1 MSVTD
6 ELLQNNEAYAAAFD
20 KGDLPM
26 SPGRKVAVLACM
38 DARVSPFSIL
48 GLTEGDAHV
57 VRNAG
62 GVVTEDAIR
71 SLAISQRLLGTEEII
86 LIHHTDCGML
96 TFTDDGFRGDLQKET
111 GIKPPWSPESFTD
124 LDDDVRSSIGRIK
137 ASPFISKKDSVR
149 GFVYDVHTG
158 KLREVSA

>member
-62 GVVTEDAIR
+62 GVVT
-71 SLAISQRLLGTEEII
+71 
-86 LIHHTDCGML
+86 
-96 TFTDDGFRGDLQKET
+96 
-111 GIKPPWSPESFTD
+111 
-124 LDDDVRSSIGRIK
+124 
-137 ASPFISKKDSVR
+137 
-149 GFVYDVHTG
+149 
-158 KLREVSA
+158 